1 MQDISSAAASLKRP
15 AGFEVLEMRVLIV
28 EDESRLAEN
37 IATALREGPGFAVDL
52 CHDGEEALLA
62 CDAVEYDLIVLDLML
77 PKKPGSKVL
86 QALRARGSQ
95 MPVLVLT
102 AVSEVKSTIEL
113 LNLGADD
120 YMTKP
125 FDLGELIARSR
136 ALIRRGKGVRQTSLT
151 YGGLSLDFSAQTV
164 QAKNQQVVLSPTE
177 YRILEYLMHHPRKI
191 VSKRE
196 LLEHL
201 YDFTWEH
208 HSNVVE
214 AHVSNLRRKLRGATD
229 HAVIEN
235 VRGRGY
241 RLNPRNG
248 SAV

>member
-1 MQDISSAAASLKRP
+1 
-15 AGFEVLEMRVLIV
+15 MRVLIV

-37 IATALREGPGFAVDL
+37 IAMAFRDGPGFATDV
-52 CHDGEEALLA
+52 CHDGEDALLA
-62 CDAVEYDLIVLDLML
+62 CNAVDYDLIVLDLML
-77 PKKPGSKVL
+77 PRHSGTKVL
-86 QALRARGSQ
+86 QALRAKGLQ
-95 MPVLVLT
+95 VPVLILT
-102 AVSEVKSTIEL
+102 AVSEIKSTIEL

-125 FDLGELIARSR
+125 FDLGELIARAR

-151 YGGLSLDFSAQTV
+151 YGGLTLDFSAQTV
-164 QAKNQQVVLSPTE
+164 AAKNQLIELSPTE
-177 YRILEYLMHHPRKI
+177 YRILEYLMHHPRKV

-214 AHVSNLRRKLRGATD
+214 AHVSNLRRKIRTTAECS
-229 HAVIEN
+229 VIEN

-241 RLNPRNG
+241 RL
-248 SAV
+248 SAQDESVA